1 MRNYSTLITLLRDR
15 ANERPD
21 EEVYTFLTDPK
32 TASGTL
38 TYQQLE
44 TRSRAIAAQLQY
56 LNAAGDRALV
66 VYPYTGGLEFITAFF
81 GCLYA
86 NLVAVTSNAPKN
98 AASLAKLERR
108 AIDSKATVG
117 LTTKELLD
125 KFKYLQNR
133 NPELAP
139 QLKQIKWIA
148 TDTIDDSFASSWIEP
163 HINGDNLAF
172 LQYTSGSTGI
182 PKGVMVSHENIL
194 QNSQTIERTFQH
206 TKNSKGAIWLP
217 LYHDMGLIGG
227 VIQPIYV
234 GFPVL
239 LMSPISLI
247 QNPLIWLEV
256 ISHHR
261 ATTSGG
267 PNFAYDFVCRD
278 VKADRLANLDLS
290 SWDVAFC
297 GAEPVLERTLEKFYQ
312 TFAAVGFRFEAF
324 YPCYGMAEATL
335 FITGGLKS
343 VAPQVK
349 YLDSFALSENKVV
362 AAEDKTKAR
371 AIVSCGKVWLDG
383 KVAIVDPDTLTEC
396 AADRVGEIWFSGSG
410 VGKGYWNQPQ
420 KTEDTFSAY
429 INPTKE
435 GPFLRTGDL
444 GFIADGELF
453 ITGRLKDVMILWGR
467 YQYPQYIEQTIE
479 KCHAALRS
487 NCSAVFSI
495 SVAEEECLV
504 AAVEIER
511 TYLRN
516 LNPSEIITAIYRA
529 VIEEHTIEVRAIAL
543 LKTGTIPKT
552 SSGKI
557 QRSSCKEM
565 FLTDKLDLV
574 GRWQNF

>member
-21 EEVYTFLTDPK
+21 DKVYTFLTDPK
-32 TASGTL
+32 TASGSL
-38 TYQQLE
+38 TYQELE

-66 VYPYTGGLEFITAFF
+66 VYPYTGGIEFITAFF

-125 KFKYLQNR
+125 KFKYLQDR
-133 NPELAP
+133 NPQLAP

-148 TDTIDDSFASSWIEP
+148 TDTIDNSFASSWIEP

-182 PKGVMVSHENIL
+182 PKGVMVTHQNIL
-194 QNSQTIERTFQH
+194 QNSETIARTFQH

-247 QNPLIWLEV
+247 QNPLIWLEI

-278 VKADRLANLDLS
+278 VNPDRLANLDLS

-343 VAPQVK
+343 AAVQVK

-362 AAEDKTKAR
+362 EAEDKTKAR
-371 AIVSCGKVWLDG
+371 AIVSCGQVWLDG

-396 AADRVGEIWFSGSG
+396 SADRVGEIWFSGSG

-429 INPTKE
+429 IHPTKE

-479 KCHAALRS
+479 KCHPALRS

-529 VIEEHTIEVRAIAL
+529 VLEEHTIEVRAIAL